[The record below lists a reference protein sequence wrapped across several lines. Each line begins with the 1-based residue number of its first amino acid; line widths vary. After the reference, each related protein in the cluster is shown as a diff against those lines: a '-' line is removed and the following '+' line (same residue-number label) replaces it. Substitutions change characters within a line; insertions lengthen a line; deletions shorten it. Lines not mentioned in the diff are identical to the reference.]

1 MEQKYAGAKVWI
13 EFFSK
18 RGVIMSMPSYQT
30 HMDGDATVVG
40 AAAER
45 WHEGTARSKVPMS
58 QNWPVTLYLQG
69 FLQVQ

>member
-1 MEQKYAGAKVWI
+1 
-13 EFFSK
+13 
-18 RGVIMSMPSYQT
+18 MSMPSYQT